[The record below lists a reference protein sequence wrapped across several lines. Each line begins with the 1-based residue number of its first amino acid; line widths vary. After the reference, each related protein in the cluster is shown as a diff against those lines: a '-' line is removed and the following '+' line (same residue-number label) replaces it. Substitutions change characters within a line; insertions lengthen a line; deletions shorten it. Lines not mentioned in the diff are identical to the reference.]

1 MTTGQNKIVNE
12 KQRQVNR
19 PGKGFF
25 VKWRSNITK

>member
-25 VKWRSNITK
+25 VK